1 MSFSAETKK
10 ELCKTHSENI
20 NENIAESY
28 GLLLFCRK
36 FTPKELTFTTESYAV
51 ASRICELL
59 SSSFGIIVEQTSVLT
74 GRHGGG
80 KMFTITAPLES
91 DCKRLYTYFGY
102 TGKEVNHRINRAIT
116 ADENCASAFLR
127 GAFLSCGSIN
137 NPEKDYHLEYSV
149 PYKYLCNDLLK
160 VIDDVEQLGFTFKLV
175 ERKGSYIAYL
185 KDSENISDFLA
196 FINAPLASME
206 IMNTKIL
213 KEYRNNANRK
223 VNSEVANIK
232 KTIAASMEQITA
244 IEKIK
249 DTIGLESLND
259 DLKELAQ
266 LRLDNPELSLRALGE
281 MLVPPISRSGVN
293 HRMKKLL
300 EMGK

>member
-1 MSFSAETKK
+1 MSFSTETKK
-10 ELCKTHSENI
+10 ELCKTQAENI

-51 ASRICELL
+51 AIRFCELL
-59 SSSFGIIVEQTSVLT
+59 SGSFGVIVEQTSVLT

-80 KMFTITAPLES
+80 KMFTITVPLES
-91 DCKRLYTYFGY
+91 DCKKLYTYFGY
-102 TGKEVNHRINRAIT
+102 TGNEINRRINRAIIE
-116 ADENCASAFLR
+116 DEKCTSAFLR
-127 GAFLSCGSIN
+127 GAFLNCGSIN

-149 PYKYLCNDLLK
+149 PYKHLCYDLLK
-160 VIDDVEQLGFTFKLV
+160 VVDDVEQFDFSFKFV

-196 FINAPLASME
+196 FISAPLASME

-232 KTIAASMEQITA
+232 KTIAASMEQISA
-244 IEKIK
+244 IEKIR
-249 DTIGLESLND
+249 DTIGLDSLND

-266 LRLDNPELSLRALGE
+266 LRLDNPDLSLRALGE

-293 HRMKKLL
+293 HRMKRLL
-300 EMGK
+300 EIGS

>member
-1 MSFSAETKK
+1 M
-10 ELCKTHSENI
+10 
-20 NENIAESY
+20 
-28 GLLLFCRK
+28 
-36 FTPKELTFTTESYAV
+36 
-51 ASRICELL
+51 
-59 SSSFGIIVEQTSVLT
+59 
-74 GRHGGG
+74 
-80 KMFTITAPLES
+80 
-91 DCKRLYTYFGY
+91 
-102 TGKEVNHRINRAIT
+102 NHRINRAIT

-160 VIDDVEQLGFTFKLV
+160 VIEDVEQLDFSFKLV

-196 FINAPLASME
+196 FINAPLAAME

-232 KTIAASMEQITA
+232 KTIAASMEQISA
-244 IEKIK
+244 IEKIR
-249 DTIGLESLND
+249 DTMGLESLND

-266 LRLDNPELSLRALGE
+266 LRLDNPDLSLRALGE

-300 EMGK
+300 EIGK